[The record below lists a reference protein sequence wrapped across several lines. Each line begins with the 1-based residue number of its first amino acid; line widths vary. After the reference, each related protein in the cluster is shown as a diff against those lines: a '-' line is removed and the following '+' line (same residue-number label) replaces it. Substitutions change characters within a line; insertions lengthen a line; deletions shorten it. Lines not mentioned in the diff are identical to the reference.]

1 MDIHTNIPLK
11 NYLTMK
17 IGGPTRFMTDIL
29 NVDDVAKIVQNARQQ
44 QLPTY
49 IIGGGSNVIAHD
61 EQYEG
66 IVVRNRIKGFEVLRE
81 DSNSAVLKLGA
92 GEVWDEIVQKT
103 VEVGLTGIEAMS
115 GIPGTCG
122 AAPVQNIGA
131 YGQELAD
138 TLVELDAYDTTTDQI
153 VTLSNEQCQFSYRN
167 SIFRTNAFGRYIIVS
182 ITLELYKSLPTP
194 PFYKTLQA
202 YLDEQQIT
210 TYTPQTVR
218 EAVLAIRRS
227 KLPDPKEKP
236 NSGSFFK
243 NAVIEKWLLDELLEE
258 YPDMPHYPMDSK
270 TYKIPSGWLIEQ
282 CKFKGA
288 LLHGMRVNPD
298 NALVLINESA
308 AGYSDLAQ
316 ARETI
321 RNAVRDT
328 FRITINQE
336 PLELQ

>member
-17 IGGPTRFMTDIL
+17 IGGPARFMADVTKVEDITT
-29 NVDDVAKIVQNARQQ
+29 IVQNARQQ
-44 QLPTY
+44 QLPIY

-92 GEVWDEIVQKT
+92 GEIWDEIVQKT
-103 VEVGLTGIEAMS
+103 TEVGLTGIEAMS

-131 YGQELAD
+131 YGQEIAD
-138 TLVELDAYDTTTDQI
+138 TLLELEAYDTSTDQV
-153 VTLSNEQCQFSYRN
+153 VTLTNDQCQFSYRN
-167 SIFRTNAFGRYIIVS
+167 SIFREETFGRYIIIS
-182 ITLELYKSLPTP
+182 ITLELYKSLPVP

-202 YLDEQQIT
+202 YLDEQQTT
-210 TYTPQTVR
+210 TYTPQVVR
-218 EAVLAIRRS
+218 EAVLAIRAS
-227 KLPDPKEKP
+227 KLPDPKQKP
-236 NSGSFFK
+236 NAGSFFK

-258 YPDMPHYPMDSK
+258 YPEMPHYPMGDKSF
-270 TYKIPSGWLIEQ
+270 KIPSGWLIEQ
-282 CKFKGA
+282 CKFKGT

-308 AGYSDLAQ
+308 TGYNDLAQ

-321 RNAVRDT
+321 RNTVRDT

-336 PLELQ
+336 PLELK